1 MKGPEAKL
9 WQRLH
14 LKLYDVFWTRIEN
27 SVSTGIPD
35 LYGACEKSS
44 FFLELKCTK
53 SNSLRI
59 SPTQVSWNYSNV
71 SNGGRSFFLAET
83 LFDGTL
89 YLYGGKSGKDLV
101 KHGLKAAPLAVF
113 PAPWDTQKLLHHLK
127 FHKF

>member
-9 WQRLH
+9 WQRLQ
-14 LKLYDVFWTRIEN
+14 LKLFDVFWTRIEN
-27 SVSTGIPD
+27 SASTGIPD

-44 FFLELKCTK
+44 FFIELKCTK
-53 SNSLRI
+53 NNSLRI

-83 LFDGTL
+83 LLDSTL
-89 YLYGGKSGKDLV
+89 YLYSGKSGKDLV
-101 KHGLKAAPLAVF
+101 KEGLKAAPLATF
-113 PAPWDTQKLLHHLK
+113 PKPWDTKKLLHHLK

>member
-9 WQRLH
+9 WQRLS
-14 LKLYDVFWTRIEN
+14 LKLFDVFWTRIEN
-27 SVSTGIPD
+27 SASTGIPD
-35 LYGACEKSS
+35 LYGAYEKSS

-53 SNSLRI
+53 NNSLRI

-83 LFDGTL
+83 LLDSTL
-89 YLYGGKSGKDLV
+89 YLYSGKSGKDLV

-113 PAPWDTQKLLHHLK
+113 PAPWDTKKLLHHLK

>member
-9 WQRLH
+9 WQKLS
-14 LKLYDVFWTRIEN
+14 LKLFDVFWTRIEN
-27 SVSTGIPD
+27 SASTGIPD

-53 SNSLRI
+53 NNSLRI

-71 SNGGRSFFLAET
+71 SNGGRSFFLAEA
-83 LFDGTL
+83 LSDSTL

-101 KHGLKAAPLAVF
+101 KEGLKTVPIDTF
-113 PAPWDTQKLLHHLK
+113 HAPWDTQKLLHYLK
-127 FHKF
+127 YHKV

>member
-27 SVSTGIPD
+27 SASTGIPD

-44 FFLELKCTK
+44 FFVELKCTK
-53 SNSLRI
+53 NNSLRI

-83 LFDGTL
+83 LLDSTL

-101 KHGLKAAPLAVF
+101 KHGLKTVPIDTF
-113 PAPWDTQKLLHHLK
+113 HAPWDTQKLLHYLK
-127 FHKF
+127 YHKF

>member
-27 SVSTGIPD
+27 SASTGIPD
-35 LYGACEKSS
+35 LYGAYEKSS

-53 SNSLRI
+53 NNSLRI

-83 LFDGTL
+83 LLDSTL
-89 YLYGGKSGKDLV
+89 YLYSGKSGKDLV
-101 KHGLKAAPLAVF
+101 KEGLKAAPLAVF
-113 PAPWDTQKLLHHLK
+113 PAPWDTKKLLHHLK

>member
-9 WQRLH
+9 WQRLQ
-14 LKLYDVFWTRIEN
+14 LKLFDVFWTRIEN
-27 SVSTGIPD
+27 SASTGIPD

-53 SNSLRI
+53 SSSLRI

-71 SNGGRSFFLAET
+71 SNGGRSFFLAEA
-83 LFDGTL
+83 LLDSTL
-89 YLYGGKSGKDLV
+89 YLYSGKSGKDLV
-101 KHGLKAAPLAVF
+101 KEGLKAAPLAVF
-113 PAPWDTQKLLHHLK
+113 PAPWDTKKLLHYLK

>member
-14 LKLYDVFWTRIEN
+14 LKLHDVFWTRIEN
-27 SVSTGIPD
+27 SASTGIPD
-35 LYGACEKSS
+35 LYGAAQDRS
-44 FFLELKCTK
+44 FFVELKCTK
-53 SNSLRI
+53 SSSLRI

-89 YLYGGKSGKDLV
+89 HVYGGKSGKDLV
-101 KHGLKAAPLAVF
+101 KWGLKTVPIATF
-113 PAPWDTQKLLHHLK
+113 PAPWDTQKLLHCLK
-127 FHKF
+127 YHKF

>member
-1 MKGPEAKL
+1 MKGPEAKF
-9 WQRLH
+9 WKRLQ
-14 LKLYDVFWTRIEN
+14 LKLFDVFWTRIEN

-35 LYGACEKSS
+35 LYGAHEKQS

-53 SNSLRI
+53 NNSLRI
-59 SPTQVSWNYSNV
+59 SPTQVSWNFSNV

-83 LFDGTL
+83 LSDSTL

-101 KHGLKAAPLAVF
+101 KWGLKTVPIDTF

-127 FHKF
+127 YHKF